1 METTAPTTLTPPALL
16 SHWEGQ
22 GGIFIAT
29 KALSNSK
36 TAYLIAAIGQHELED
51 QEWGNYGKKIEG
63 ADSYHD
69 GLSNTQAMAEAGS
82 ELAKRVLALDID
94 GHTDWHLPSQAD
106 MHLIAG
112 NAKHLMQQD
121 ECYWI
126 STQYSADHA
135 WYQFFGYGGQLIIT
149 KDCELRAVPVRCI
162 QID

>member
-1 METTAPTTLTPPALL
+1 METTERTTLTPPALL
-16 SHWEGQ
+16 SHWQGQ

-29 KALSNSK
+29 KALPNGK
-36 TAYLIAAIGQHELED
+36 TAYLVAAIGEHELED
-51 QEWGNYGKKIEG
+51 QQWGEYGKKVEG

-69 GLSNTQAMAEAGS
+69 GLANTQAMAEAGS
-82 ELAKRVLALDID
+82 ELAKRVLALEID

-106 MHLIAG
+106 MHLIAA

-121 ECYWI
+121 EWYWT
-126 STQYSADHA
+126 STQSSANYA
-135 WYQFFGYGGQLIIT
+135 WFQLFRYGYTYIYR